1 MIKEYKSLFPYIK
14 KHIPNYIFGL
24 LFLVLT
30 DGGQLLIPMI
40 VRDAINSIEYGAFT
54 LESILSKM
62 LFLLFVALLI
72 AIGRFGWRFF
82 LHGASRNIE
91 RELRGNLFT
100 HLLSLSSKF
109 YDNSKTGDIMSRATN
124 DMNAIRMSTGFA
136 LVAFTD
142 GIFMTLAILLILFS
156 KYPSIALITI
166 IPLPILTIIILFVGR
181 LLGERFKRVQEGF
194 SKISE
199 HVQESLTGIRVIKAF
214 VQEKPFL
221 KKFKTIN
228 ESYRERNMDL
238 VKIWGF
244 FFPIA
249 IFIGGLT
256 SLSLLRF
263 GGEAVLLNKLTIGDF
278 VAILSYLGMLIWPV
292 MSAGFTVNIIQ
303 RGGASL
309 SRLNSIF
316 REEPNIKNPENP
328 IIKVPSGNITV
339 NSLDYLYPD
348 TEAPILENISFSI
361 PSGET
366 LGILGRTG
374 SGKTTLLNLIPRLLD
389 PPEGTIQ
396 IGGNDIKQYDLNT
409 LRSMFGIVSQNTF
422 LFSAS
427 IRENISFGLTDS
439 EDHFELIKKVSDI
452 STITR
457 DIEYFPERWD
467 TEVGE
472 KGITLSGGQ
481 KQRVSI
487 ARALAVKPEILIFD
501 DALSNVDTETEEKIL
516 KQVLEFRKGKTNI
529 IVSHRISTLEIADNI
544 IVLEKGKITQQG
556 KHKDLIIQPGL
567 YSEIYNLQKVEKES
581 RSSDLN

>member
-40 VRDAINSIEYGAFT
+40 VREAINSIEFGVFT

-62 LFLLFVALLI
+62 LFLLLIALLI

-91 RELRGNLFT
+91 RKLRKNLFA

-136 LVAFTD
+136 LVAFID
-142 GIFMTLAILLILFS
+142 GLFMTLAILLILFS
-156 KYPSIALITI
+156 KYPSIALMTI
-166 IPLPILTIIILFVGR
+166 IPLPVLTLIILFFGKA
-181 LLGERFKRVQEGF
+181 LGERFKKVQEGF

-199 HVQESLTGIRVIKAF
+199 YVQESLTGIRVIKAF
-214 VQEKPFL
+214 VQERPFL
-221 KKFKTIN
+221 KKFRTIN
-228 ESYRERNMDL
+228 ESYRKKNMEL

-249 IFIGGLT
+249 IFISGLT

-263 GGEAVLLNKLTIGDF
+263 GGEAVILNKITIGDF

-309 SRLNSIF
+309 SRINSIF
-316 REEPNIKNPENP
+316 REEPDIRNQENSIKDIPSSSININNL
-328 IIKVPSGNITV
+328 NFT
-339 NSLDYLYPD
+339 YPD
-348 TEAPILENISFSI
+348 TEAKILRNISFSI
-361 PSGET
+361 LSGKT

-374 SGKTTLLNLIPRLLD
+374 SGKTTLINLIPRLLD
-389 PPEGTIQ
+389 PPENTVRMGE
-396 IGGNDIKQYDLNT
+396 NDIRQYDLYT

-427 IRENISFGLTDS
+427 IKDNISFGLVDTKDNV
-439 EDHFELIKKVSDI
+439 ELIKRVSEI

-457 DIEYFPERWD
+457 DIEYFPEGWD

-501 DALSNVDTETEEKIL
+501 DALSNVDTETEEQIL

-544 IVLEKGKITQQG
+544 IVLDKGKITQQG
-556 KHKDLIIQPGL
+556 KHEELIKEPGF

-581 RSSDLN
+581 HISETM

>member
-40 VRDAINSIEYGAFT
+40 VRDAINSIEYGAFA
-54 LESILSKM
+54 LESIFSKM

>member
-1 MIKEYKSLFPYIK
+1 VIKEYKSLFPYIK

-40 VRDAINSIEYGAFT
+40 VRDAINSIEYGAFA
-54 LESILSKM
+54 LESIFSKM

-142 GIFMTLAILLILFS
+142 GIFMTLAIILILFS

-166 IPLPILTIIILFVGR
+166 LPLPILTIIILFFGSI
-181 LLGERFKRVQEGF
+181 LGERFKKVQEGF

-328 IIKVPSGNITV
+328 ITKAPSGNITV

-427 IRENISFGLTDS
+427 IRDNISFGLTDS
-439 EDHFELIKKVSDI
+439 EDHFELIKKVSEI

-581 RSSDLN
+581 HSSDLN

>member
-40 VRDAINSIEYGAFT
+40 VRDAINSIEYGAFA
-54 LESILSKM
+54 LESIFSKM

-166 IPLPILTIIILFVGR
+166 LPLPILTIIILFFGSI
-181 LLGERFKRVQEGF
+181 LGERFKKVQEGF

-328 IIKVPSGNITV
+328 INKVPSGNITV